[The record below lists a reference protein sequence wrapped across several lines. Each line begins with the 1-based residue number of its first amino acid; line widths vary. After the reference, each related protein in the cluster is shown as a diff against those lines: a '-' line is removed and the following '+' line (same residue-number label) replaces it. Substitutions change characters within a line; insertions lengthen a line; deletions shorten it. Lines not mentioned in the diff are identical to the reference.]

1 MFYTWI
7 RFGDNYKMLIQ
18 SAFRGFQVA
27 YIPVLYGTRNIT
39 GLNEDALIPWPQEFD
54 IAMNYAVQYWPGN
67 RCVVGDLS
75 LRQTV
80 GKLATS
86 RSVVAMLLET
96 EYGKQIVT
104 VLAWLPWSWRVSQSI
119 EAGSLSSSCWIARN
133 TGLLTVTG
141 LRVLK
146 HWTTAG
152 NWIYAPSRTC
162 VPL

>member
-1 MFYTWI
+1 M
-7 RFGDNYKMLIQ
+7 
-18 SAFRGFQVA
+18 A

-39 GLNEDALIPWPQEFD
+39 SFLEDALIPWLQEFD

-86 RSVVAMLLET
+86 SVVAMLLET

-104 VLAWLPWSWRVSQSI
+104 VLA
-119 EAGSLSSSCWIARN
+119 
-133 TGLLTVTG
+133 
-141 LRVLK
+141 
-146 HWTTAG
+146 
-152 NWIYAPSRTC
+152 
-162 VPL
+162 

>member
-1 MFYTWI
+1 
-7 RFGDNYKMLIQ
+7 MLIQ

-39 GLNEDALIPWPQEFD
+39 GLNEDALIPWSQEFD

-96 EYGKQIVT
+96 EYGKQIVM
-104 VLAWLPWSWRVSQSI
+104 VLA
-119 EAGSLSSSCWIARN
+119 
-133 TGLLTVTG
+133 
-141 LRVLK
+141 
-146 HWTTAG
+146 
-152 NWIYAPSRTC
+152 
-162 VPL
+162 